1 MKNFFFLLSVLCLF
15 TVSTNSFSQSQ
26 GISYKAVG
34 KGVATTFVTDY
45 QSLGINSSAL
55 GWVPEYKGK
64 RFTAGSTEFG
74 LGIYSDSLNV
84 DKLRSLFKTVRSQVN
99 GNNPDT
105 ASWQEQRQY
114 ATDYLNA
121 GIHMFANFNWGGF
134 AYQSKRL
141 GGFAFNV
148 RENYLWYSRLNSN
161 LTDILFK
168 GKLAN
173 YFDSLTIKDLSGNIK
188 VIPNSNSISQDT
200 LGMVV
205 KGTISSPLNISRISS
220 GSQIQ
225 FQWNRSYNIGYGR
238 KIFGKDSLFEIYA
251 GIGARYIRSMAMF
264 DMRSDEDGF
273 FVYSSVS
280 PNFNINYDSIVAML
294 NPSNF
299 TQKGKF
305 FPSVVG
311 SGYGIDLSASAIFF
325 GKIKVAAAVNNI
337 GQVTY
342 RRNVYG
348 VKDTLIGS
356 LEVNGLDEFNITKAV
371 NNFLKDGGLFTLVG
385 QDRHTVIN
393 ASDFRLGASADLGR
407 FAKIGFDFVAPF
419 NKESPGSLTNSV
431 FSFGGELKL
440 AKWLEISAGY
450 FGGGIYMK
458 NIPFGVNF
466 VFGDG
471 RYEFGASS
479 YDALSFFKKSSN
491 SISGAFGF
499 ARVHF

>member
-1 MKNFFFLLSVLCLF
+1 MKNLFLISILSF
-15 TVSTNSFSQSQ
+15 ISTGLFSQSQ

-45 QSLGINSSAL
+45 HSLGINSSAL
-55 GWVPEYKGK
+55 GWGPEFKGK
-64 RFTAGSTEFG
+64 HCTMGSTEFG
-74 LGIYSDSLNV
+74 MGIYSDSLNV
-84 DKLRSLFKTVRSQVN
+84 DKLRSLFKTVRAQVN
-99 GNNPDT
+99 GDNPDS

-264 DMRSDEDGF
+264 DMRSDADGF
-273 FVYSSVS
+273 YVYSSVS
-280 PNFNINYDSIVAML
+280 PNFNINYDSIVALL

-299 TQKGKF
+299 TEKGKI

-325 GKIKVAAAVNNI
+325 GKLRVAAAVNNI

-342 RRNVYG
+342 KRNVYR
-348 VKDTLIGS
+348 VKDTLVGS
-356 LEVNGLDEFNITKAV
+356 LSVKGLDEYNITKAV
-371 NNFLKDGGLFTLVG
+371 NNFLQDGGLFTLVG
-385 QDRHTVIN
+385 EERHNLIN
-393 ASDFRLGASADLGR
+393 ASDFRLGASLDLGKVL
-407 FAKIGFDFVAPF
+407 KIGIDVVAPF
-419 NKESPGSLTNSV
+419 NKELPGSLVNAV
-431 FSFGGELKL
+431 FSAGGEIKPV
-440 AKWLEISAGY
+440 KWLAISAGY
-450 FGGGIYMK
+450 FGGGIYK
-458 NIPFGVNF
+458 NNMPLGINF
-466 VFGDG
+466 ILGEG

-479 YDALSFFKKSSN
+479 YDALSFFKNSSN

-499 ARVHF
+499 ARAHF